1 MLTSL
6 VSHRICRRDLL
17 ESTHGP
23 DGECRRLGRCS
34 RGRRVAWARASE
46 QRLPVPAATRGHAEA
61 HLRART
67 SAGETLVAQRGSRLA
82 REANPRLRP
91 SRIRSPIWR
100 CTRTSGSVTAWISPA
115 VRPADCHL
123 VSAATPNRFAGRR
136 RLSQFIDVAWVTR
149 ERAFAHVR
157 THRLWPE
164 LVRTRHRRSVRP
176 SLAQEP
182 DRSPAR

>member
-34 RGRRVAWARASE
+34 RGRRVAWARARE

-82 REANPRLRP
+82 REANPLLRP
-91 SRIRSPIWR
+91 YRIRSPIWR

-123 VSAATPNRFAGRR
+123 VSAAQSLCWAETVKPVHRR
-136 RLSQFIDVAWVTR
+136 RLGHS
-149 ERAFAHVR
+149 RAR
-157 THRLWPE
+157 I
-164 LVRTRHRRSVRP
+164 RS
-176 SLAQEP
+176 
-182 DRSPAR
+182 RSNASPMA